1 MASSNI
7 SALQIAFIGGGN
19 MASGLVGG
27 LLSRGWPAG
36 DLVAADPS
44 AVQRQALIERFDLRT
59 TADNAAAAREAEVIV
74 LSVKPQQM
82 RAVAQELAPSLQDRR
97 RLVISIAAGI
107 RLADLVNWLGPAAAV
122 VRTMPNRPA
131 LIGAGV
137 TALLAH
143 ERVSPEERAAAES
156 ILAACG
162 ATVWIESEE
171 QMDAVTA
178 VSGSGPAYVFL
189 LVEMLESAAR
199 AEGLDPPTARRLAV
213 ETVFGSARL
222 ARESGEDPAF
232 LREQVTSRGGTT
244 AAALEVLERSGI
256 RDTFARA
263 IHAATERSRHL
274 AAEFRK

>member
-1 MASSNI
+1 
-7 SALQIAFIGGGN
+7 
-19 MASGLVGG
+19 
-27 LLSRGWPAG
+27 
-36 DLVAADPS
+36 
-44 AVQRQALIERFDLRT
+44 
-59 TADNAAAAREAEVIV
+59 
-74 LSVKPQQM
+74 
-82 RAVAQELAPSLQDRR
+82 
-97 RLVISIAAGI
+97 
-107 RLADLVNWLGPAAAV
+107 
-122 VRTMPNRPA
+122 
-131 LIGAGV
+131 LIGAGI
-137 TALLAH
+137 TALFA
-143 ERVSPEERAAAES
+143 RADVDPAQRERAAA
-156 ILAACG
+156 IMG
-162 ATVWIESEE
+162 AVGEHVWVEDEAL
-171 QMDAVTA
+171 MDPVTA

>member
-1 MASSNI
+1 MMDTAT
-7 SALQIAFIGGGN
+7 LAFIGGGH
-19 MASGLVGG
+19 MARALIGG
-27 LLSRGWPAG
+27 LLRHGRPADG
-36 DLVAADPS
+36 IRVADPEPT
-44 AVQRQALIERFDLRT
+44 ARDYLRAHFPGIGVFD
-59 TADNAAAAREAEVIV
+59 ANPEAARGASTWI
-74 LSVKPQQM
+74 LAVKPQQM
-82 RAVAQELAPSLQDRR
+82 TEVASSLAAIARASSP
-97 RLVISIAAGI
+97 LVISIAAGI
-107 RLADLVNWLGPAAAV
+107 RADDLAAWLGPAVPV
-122 VRTMPNRPA
+122 VRSMPNRPA
-131 LIGAGV
+131 LIGAGI
-137 TALLAH
+137 TALFA
-143 ERVSPEERAAAES
+143 RADVDPAQRERAAA
-156 ILAACG
+156 IMG
-162 ATVWIESEE
+162 AVGEHVWVEDEAL
-171 QMDAVTA
+171 MDPVTA